1 MYPDVPPG
9 DPQFGEAIPCEC
21 TLLKAEGEKIARL
34 QRYSNLGPLTHLT
47 FDNLKPRGRNGE
59 DRCFEKAYSTAK
71 EFALNPQ
78 GWILFYG
85 PGGCGKTHLA
95 CAIANFCLKRG
106 KPVLFMATSDLL
118 DHLRSSFSPGSDVS
132 YDELF
137 QRVRNTPLL
146 VLDDFSIN
154 AITPWASDKLLQ
166 IVSFRYN
173 ARLPLVVTTK
183 VHPEEIEEK
192 FRDRLLDP
200 SICNVLK
207 VGESEI
213 PCGLEPALLQ
223 SMLFDNFDSKRVNL
237 PLEQRKNLG
246 QAFKLASSFAT
257 SPEGWLVFQGTSGC
271 GKTHLA
277 CAIANFCL
285 KQGREVKFVFIPDL
299 LEELRMSRGQE
310 LFREAK
316 RAPLIILDDLGP
328 EAFTAWAS
336 DKLYQ
341 IVNSRYN
348 YRLPTITTTSL
359 SLEEMET
366 RISSRMADPRISVVF
381 NITAPDFRTDRGE
394 TRRGRS
400 SSTGR

>member
-1 MYPDVPPG
+1 
-9 DPQFGEAIPCEC
+9 
-21 TLLKAEGEKIARL
+21 
-34 QRYSNLGPLTHLT
+34 
-47 FDNLKPRGRNGE
+47 
-59 DRCFEKAYSTAK
+59 
-71 EFALNPQ
+71 
-78 GWILFYG
+78 
-85 PGGCGKTHLA
+85 
-95 CAIANFCLKRG
+95 
-106 KPVLFMATSDLL
+106 MATSDLL
-118 DHLRSSFSPGSDVS
+118 DHLRSSFSPGSDIS

-146 VLDDFSIN
+146 VLDDFNID

-200 SICNVLK
+200 SICNILK
-207 VGESEI
+207 VDEAEI
-213 PCGLEPALLQ
+213 LCELEPPLLQ
-223 SMLFDNFDSKRVNL
+223 KMLFDNFDSKRVNL
-237 PLEQRKNLG
+237 PLEQRRNLG
-246 QAFKLASSFAT
+246 QAFKLAQSFAT
-257 SPEGWLVFQGTSGC
+257 SPEGWLVLQGTSGC

-299 LEELRMSRGQE
+299 LEELRVSRSQE

-316 RAPLIILDDLGP
+316 RAPLLILDDLGP

-348 YRLPTITTTSL
+348 YQLPTIITTSL

-366 RISSRMADPRISVVF
+366 KISSRMADPRISVVF
-381 NITAPDFRTDRGE
+381 NIIAPDFRTDRGE
-394 TRRGRS
+394 TRRGRPF
-400 SSTGR
+400 STGR

>member
-85 PGGCGKTHLA
+85 PG
-95 CAIANFCLKRG
+95 
-106 KPVLFMATSDLL
+106 
-118 DHLRSSFSPGSDVS
+118 
-132 YDELF
+132 
-137 QRVRNTPLL
+137 
-146 VLDDFSIN
+146 
-154 AITPWASDKLLQ
+154 
-166 IVSFRYN
+166 
-173 ARLPLVVTTK
+173 
-183 VHPEEIEEK
+183 
-192 FRDRLLDP
+192 
-200 SICNVLK
+200 
-207 VGESEI
+207 
-213 PCGLEPALLQ
+213 
-223 SMLFDNFDSKRVNL
+223 
-237 PLEQRKNLG
+237 
-246 QAFKLASSFAT
+246 
-257 SPEGWLVFQGTSGC
+257 GC